1 MGDVLGGSMAI
12 PTSQRPLNGAL
23 AGAGA
28 MLGAHLARKYG
39 LGEELAVPI
48 GLVISAV
55 QATLG
60 DWARGLLESPVHPVA
75 RLPLMLL
82 ARIG

>member
-1 MGDVLGGSMAI
+1 MADGGVV
-12 PTSQRPLNGAL
+12 PTSQRPLNGVL
-23 AGAGA
+23 AGSGALLGTYLAG
-28 MLGAHLARKYG
+28 KYG
-39 LGEELAVPI
+39 LGDELAPVV
-48 GLVISAV
+48 GLAVSAV

-60 DWARGLLESPVHPVA
+60 DWARGLLELPVHPVA